1 MAISICLK
9 EYLDTCGVHYDIVA
23 HRQTRTSAQTAH
35 EAHIPGDQLAKT
47 VILEDENGYFMA
59 VVPSTHRVDLG
70 SLHHKLH
77 RQVGLATE
85 NDLKDLFSDCVLGAI
100 PPVGSAYGI
109 PSYVDVSL
117 DDETDVYFE
126 GGDHEALVH
135 MSGREFRELTR
146 SAQHGR
152 FSHHA

>member
-1 MAISICLK
+1 MAISKCLK
-9 EYLDTCGVHYDIVA
+9 DYLDTRGAHYDVLT
-23 HRQTRTSAQTAH
+23 HRHTRTSAQTAH
-35 EAHIPGDQLAKT
+35 EVHIPGDQLAKT

-59 VVPSTHRVDLG
+59 IIPSTHRVDLG
-70 SLHHKLH
+70 GLHHKLH
-77 RQVGLATE
+77 RQVGLVAE
-85 NDLKDLFSDCVLGAI
+85 DDLRDLFSDCVLGAV
-100 PPVGSAYGI
+100 PPVGEAYGI
-109 PSYVDVSL
+109 PSYMDVSL
-117 DDETDVYFE
+117 DDESDVYFE